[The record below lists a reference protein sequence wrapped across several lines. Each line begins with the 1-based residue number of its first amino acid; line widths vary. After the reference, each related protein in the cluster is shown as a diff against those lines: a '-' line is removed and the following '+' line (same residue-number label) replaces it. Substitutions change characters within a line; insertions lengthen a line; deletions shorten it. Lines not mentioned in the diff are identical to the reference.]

1 MKKLLLH
8 IALISYA
15 AVVLFKPVL
24 PYVNDFVS
32 HVLFYTKHM
41 ATVHYE
47 HGKYHV
53 HFETAKDIREEKTDT
68 PNNSS
73 SSKKDNSV
81 TEHCIFLSND
91 EKAIDNS
98 SACKLLP
105 FNNVAVING
114 SIDNDDPPPRC

>member
-15 AVVLFKPVL
+15 AVILFKPVL
-24 PYVNDFVS
+24 PYVNDFLG

-53 HFETAKDIREEKTDT
+53 HFEAAKDVNEESSNT
-68 PNNSS
+68 PGST
-73 SSKKDNSV
+73 SSKKDNSITDHCFFYSYDEPV
-81 TEHCIFLSND
+81 TGNWVHLKNMSVN
-91 EKAIDNS
+91 NNTT
-98 SACKLLP
+98 CKGG
-105 FNNVAVING
+105 IKK
-114 SIDNDDPPPRC
+114 DDPPPRC